1 MTRYLVRLVK
11 NPAYTPR
18 NVQLISNQVRKILGS
33 KDTAS
38 HFRVS
43 SNAVE
48 FNLFASSNEQ
58 LEERRTLLETKF
70 SQIIE
75 LKPLDT
81 APIPKTIGEA
91 LREGVEL
98 FNQERFWECHE
109 GLEQAWHPAKGKE
122 RDAIQG
128 LILTAAAFVHFQK
141 GEDDIC
147 LSILKRALARI
158 GAESMLLGIDLKG
171 VREKINAILDTNR
184 IQPFRIETVKQ
195 SSH

>member
-11 NPAYTPR
+11 SPGYTSR
-18 NVQLISNQVRKILGS
+18 DVQLISSKVRKILGS
-33 KDTAS
+33 REVAS
-38 HFRVS
+38 HFRVA

-58 LEERRTLLETKF
+58 LEERRVLLETKF
-70 SQIIE
+70 APIIE
-75 LKPLDT
+75 LKRLDIP
-81 APIPKTIGEA
+81 PIPKTIGEA
-91 LREGVEL
+91 VREGVEL

-109 GLEQAWHPAKGKE
+109 VLEQAWHTAKSRE
-122 RDAIQG
+122 RDTIQG

-147 LSILKRALARI
+147 VSILKRALARI
-158 GAESMLLGIDLKG
+158 GSESTLLDMDLKG

-184 IQPFRIETVKQ
+184 IQLFKIERL
-195 SSH
+195 